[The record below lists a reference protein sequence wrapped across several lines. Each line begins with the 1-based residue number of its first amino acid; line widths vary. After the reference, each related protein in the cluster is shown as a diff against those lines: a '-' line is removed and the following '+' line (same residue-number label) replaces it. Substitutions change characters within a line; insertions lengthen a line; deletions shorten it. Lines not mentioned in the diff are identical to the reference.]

1 MRKTLTRLRIL
12 RTRSFCS
19 SSVIWD
25 AARFRPPAVCCI
37 SDPSPAR
44 GEKRSGVKNRGLRP
58 TSASAMRSREEED
71 AVARRDRCARAPAR
85 PTARSPTRIDA
96 RARELASA
104 RARLSGAL
112 ASTGNAPSRG
122 VFPRAETDLDARGGP
137 LRPCVRAERVR
148 DDPLSRLRTP
158 DGMRPMF
165 RAAARRNGRARR
177 IDRSLH
183 RRGNSGT
190 TVFPRGATSKP
201 TAFGN
206 DSQNSQRVSSGRI
219 DGSRLVN
226 FIPRPRPDPHH
237 QPRRLGNPKSDGSL
251 HDRDSWSVG
260 DRNPSMKTRVSR

>member
-25 AARFRPPAVCCI
+25 AARFRPPAVCSI
-37 SDPSPAR
+37 LDPSPAR
-44 GEKRSGVKNRGLRP
+44 GEKCSGVKNRGLRP

-104 RARLSGAL
+104 RGRLSGAL

-158 DGMRPMF
+158 DGTRPML

-177 IDRSLH
+177 IDRSLQ
-183 RRGNSGT
+183 RRANSGT
-190 TVFPRGATSKP
+190 VSPRGATSKP

-206 DSQNSQRVSSGRI
+206 DSRNSQRVSSGRI

-226 FIPRPRPDPHH
+226 FIPRPRGPIDPHD
-237 QPRRLGNPKSDGSL
+237 QPQLLGNPKSDDGSL
-251 HDRDSWSVG
+251 TEIPGLLAIGTHR
-260 DRNPSMKTRVSR
+260 

>member
-44 GEKRSGVKNRGLRP
+44 GEKCSGVKNRGLRP

-104 RARLSGAL
+104 RGRLSGAL

-158 DGMRPMF
+158 DGTRKML

-177 IDRSLH
+177 IDRSLQ

-190 TVFPRGATSKP
+190 VRHAAQLQNQLHSETTVGTVSAFHRGESTVH
-201 TAFGN
+201 
-206 DSQNSQRVSSGRI
+206 DS
-219 DGSRLVN
+219 
-226 FIPRPRPDPHH
+226 
-237 QPRRLGNPKSDGSL
+237 
-251 HDRDSWSVG
+251 
-260 DRNPSMKTRVSR
+260 

>member
-1 MRKTLTRLRIL
+1 MDGDRWGGVPVRKTLTRLRIL

-44 GEKRSGVKNRGLRP
+44 GEKCSGVKNRGLRP

-85 PTARSPTRIDA
+85 STARSPTRIDA

-104 RARLSGAL
+104 RGRLSGAL

-158 DGMRPMF
+158 DGTRKML

-177 IDRSLH
+177 IDRSLQ

-190 TVFPRGATSKP
+190 VRHAAQLQNQLHSETTVGTVSAFHRGESTVH
-201 TAFGN
+201 
-206 DSQNSQRVSSGRI
+206 DS
-219 DGSRLVN
+219 
-226 FIPRPRPDPHH
+226 
-237 QPRRLGNPKSDGSL
+237 
-251 HDRDSWSVG
+251 
-260 DRNPSMKTRVSR
+260 

>member
-44 GEKRSGVKNRGLRP
+44 GEKCSGVKNRGLRP

-85 PTARSPTRIDA
+85 SIARSPTRIDA

-104 RARLSGAL
+104 RGRLSGAL

-148 DDPLSRLRTP
+148 NDPLSRLRTP
-158 DGMRPMF
+158 DGTRPML

-177 IDRSLH
+177 IDRSLQ
-183 RRGNSGT
+183 RRANSGT
-190 TVFPRGATSKP
+190 VSPRGATSK
-201 TAFGN
+201 TNCIRKRQSEQSA
-206 DSQNSQRVSSGRI
+206 R
-219 DGSRLVN
+219 
-226 FIPRPRPDPHH
+226 FIGANRRFTTREFHPAAPRPDPHD
-237 QPRRLGNPKSDGSL
+237 QPQHLGNPKSDDGSL
-251 HDRDSWSVG
+251 TEIPGLLAIGTHR
-260 DRNPSMKTRVSR
+260 